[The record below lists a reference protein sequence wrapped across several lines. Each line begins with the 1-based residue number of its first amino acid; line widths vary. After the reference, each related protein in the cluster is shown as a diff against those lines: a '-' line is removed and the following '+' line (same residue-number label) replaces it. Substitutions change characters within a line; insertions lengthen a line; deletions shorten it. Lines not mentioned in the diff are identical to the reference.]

1 MRKIGQAKRQV
12 EIYSKSEVEKC
23 SELLKYIYVNN
34 DECFARV
41 LNKATGKNKAY
52 PINSLKEPIKLG
64 KIMRSFGRED
74 ILFSLNPFRTMDRAT
89 RNNLFCINVI
99 PVDIDYKKIKELKDL
114 DPYQVIKLLEMDYF
128 ESKIPT
134 PNFIE
139 YGNQIR
145 LIYSIETCYIPKFK
159 DTVVTLARRVSEVF
173 SEELKEYGAEK
184 QSLESY
190 FRMLGSINSKNGA
203 EVKVFFYDDAVRYT
217 LSELQELW
225 LDELPKWYKRRKGR
239 VQAPKKVVKL
249 HNVYSLN
256 CNRLRDF
263 EKIQSYLNSIGE
275 TNLRSRLCFQY
286 RNYTLIKIKYQNGE
300 LKSQEL

>member
-1 MRKIGQAKRQV
+1 
-12 EIYSKSEVEKC
+12 
-23 SELLKYIYVNN
+23 
-34 DECFARV
+34 
-41 LNKATGKNKAY
+41 
-52 PINSLKEPIKLG
+52 
-64 KIMRSFGRED
+64 MRSFGRED

-114 DPYQVIKLLEMDYF
+114 DPYQVIQLLEMDYF

-173 SEELKEYGAEK
+173 SEELKDSGAEK

-190 FRMLGSINSKNGA
+190 FRMLGSINSKNGTR
-203 EVKVFFYDDAVRYT
+203 FYIFI
-217 LSELQELW
+217 
-225 LDELPKWYKRRKGR
+225 P
-239 VQAPKKVVKL
+239 
-249 HNVYSLN
+249 
-256 CNRLRDF
+256 F
-263 EKIQSYLNSIGE
+263 
-275 TNLRSRLCFQY
+275 
-286 RNYTLIKIKYQNGE
+286 
-300 LKSQEL
+300 LKSINNI